1 MRNGLTVVTD
11 PHDGKSIGIRP
22 PRLKADVVL
31 ISHDHYDHNAVR
43 VIKGDHAELSFKE
56 GSFCVNG
63 LQVDGHKTYHDDS
76 EGTKRGTNI
85 VYRFQLDDTVFCH
98 LGDLG
103 HTLSDE
109 IMEKI
114 GEIDVLFIP
123 IGGVTTINSNE
134 AKDIIDRIRPRIV
147 VPMHYRISGL
157 GLVLDNVETFLAGI
171 PEELIYRVGN
181 EIDFTRDDMIEAM
194 EYWIFSM

>member
-1 MRNGLTVVTD
+1 VITD

-43 VIKGDHAELSFKE
+43 VIKGEHAELLAKD

-63 LQVDGHKTYHDDS
+63 LEVDGYRTYHDDS
-76 EGTKRGTNI
+76 GGSKRGGNVI
-85 VYRFQLDDTVFCH
+85 YRFRLDDIVFCH

-103 HTLSDE
+103 HTLDDDILESL
-109 IMEKI
+109 
-114 GEIDVLFIP
+114 GHVDVLFIP
-123 IGGVTTINSNE
+123 IGGVTTINSEE
-134 AKDIIDRIRPRIV
+134 AKEIIGRIRPRIV

-157 GLVLDNVETFLAGI
+157 GLVLDNVEAFLRDI

-181 EIDFTRDDMIEAM
+181 EIDFTHDDMVEDT